1 MVPKGSVNS
10 QIPELNNPD
19 TYFES
24 LCPPLK
30 NLRSGLMV
38 TRNLEHAFPYVVKAW
53 SGKLGAFVFF
63 LGNSISC

>member
-30 NLRSGLMV
+30 IF
-38 TRNLEHAFPYVVKAW
+38 AQD
-53 SGKLGAFVFF
+53 
-63 LGNSISC
+63 